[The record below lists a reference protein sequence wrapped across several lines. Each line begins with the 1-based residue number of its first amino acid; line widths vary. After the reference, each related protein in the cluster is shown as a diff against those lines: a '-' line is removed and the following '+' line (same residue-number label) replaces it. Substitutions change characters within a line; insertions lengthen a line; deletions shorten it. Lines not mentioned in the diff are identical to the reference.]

1 MWTNIGKEVRGPD
14 SMKCMHM
21 ISRDRDH
28 YEGRRLGVNG
38 RLEPSRKFI
47 RFGSRDP
54 SLRLVWLLE
63 PSSKCVLFWIFS
75 IQLLKKHTPEP
86 GNYSLL
92 WQVDAKLI
100 TALLLLLITQLLI
113 QIISY
118 LIDNKIITLL
128 LMLLITQLLVQALF
142 DIFNIRYKIKTFSSF
157 KIGKQIC
164 PGTVYKCD

>member
-1 MWTNIGKEVRGPD
+1 MYCGTGESEKRENCHRCYLSLDPSSKIVATIIFII
-14 SMKCMHM
+14 
-21 ISRDRDH
+21 ISI
-28 YEGRRLGVNG
+28 
-38 RLEPSRKFI
+38 RLEPFRI
-47 RFGSRDP
+47 IIPDP
-54 SLRLVWLLE
+54 SLGLVWLLE

-142 DIFNIRYKIKTFSSF
+142 DIFNIR
-157 KIGKQIC
+157 
-164 PGTVYKCD
+164 

>member
-1 MWTNIGKEVRGPD
+1 
-14 SMKCMHM
+14 MKCMHM

-28 YEGRRLGVNG
+28 SKGRGVDRG
-38 RLEPSRKFI
+38 QLL
-47 RFGSRDP
+47 FGIFPKIHPFWYPDP

-142 DIFNIRYKIKTFSSF
+142 DIFDIRYKIKTFSSF

>member
-1 MWTNIGKEVRGPD
+1 MPGSQSGIEFERKVVRR
-14 SMKCMHM
+14 C
-21 ISRDRDH
+21 
-28 YEGRRLGVNG
+28 VNWKYS
-38 RLEPSRKFI
+38 LVFWYLRKSKFYKL
-47 RFGSRDP
+47 F
-54 SLRLVWLLE
+54 RLVWLLE